1 MLTSQEKNRYKR
13 HINLP
18 QFGEEAQL
26 KLKQA
31 SVLVIGAGGLG
42 APVLNYLTAA
52 GVGTI
57 GLVDGDVVEET
68 NLQRQVLFST
78 ADIKQKKVNIAVEKL
93 SALNPNVSFKQ
104 WDVFFDLEN
113 GYEIAK
119 YFDLIVNCSDNYEAR
134 YVTDNISLQLKI
146 PWVMGS
152 IHNYEGQVSVF
163 NYQNGP
169 SYQRVFPQT
178 PNRSLFTEAD
188 LGVLGVLPSITG
200 SLQANEALKIITGFG
215 AVLSGKLLVFSLLDN
230 SFTKFKL

>member
-1 MLTSQEKNRYKR
+1 MLTPQEKNRYKR
-13 HINLP
+13 HLNLP
-18 QFGEEAQL
+18 MFGEEAQL

-57 GLVDGDVVEET
+57 GVVDADAVEET

-78 ADIKQKKVNIAVEKL
+78 NDIKQKKVKTAVEKL
-93 SALNPNVSFKQ
+93 SALNPNVSFKS
-104 WDVFFDLEN
+104 WDVFFDLQN

-119 YFDLIVNCSDNYEAR
+119 EFQLIVNCSDNYEAR

-163 NYQNGP
+163 NYNNGP
-169 SYQRVFPQT
+169 SYQCVFPQA
-178 PNRSLFTEAD
+178 PNRSLFTDAD

-200 SLQANEALKIITGFG
+200 SLQANEAIKIITGIG
-215 AVLSGKLLVFSLLDN
+215 TVLSGTLLVFSLLDT